1 MNQTTLWIVLIVAAL
16 VCSASCRP
24 GAVKEVTMSA
34 SVLNELRELS
44 VRVIAGFE
52 NTVSGIT
59 AVLNAPKLKGRQNI
73 CVWKICRRPLKKT
86 NRIPEVK
93 PLEIGRKLSD
103 AELAAIWKTQN
114 S

>member
-1 MNQTTLWIVLIVAAL
+1 VAAL

-24 GAVKEVTMSA
+24 GAVEDGTMSA

-44 VRVIAGFE
+44 VRVITGIE
-52 NTVSGIT
+52 KTVSGIT
-59 AVLNAPKLKGRQNI
+59 ALLNASKLKDRQDI
-73 CVWKICRRPLKKT
+73 CVWKICSRPLKKA
-86 NRIPEVK
+86 NKIPEVK

-103 AELAAIWKTQN
+103 AELTAIWKTQN